1 MRVSKP
7 VVSLMSL
14 HVGQRRQP
22 FLFLCYVTAE
32 QSGGSRTTLM
42 LTGGKEHSSL
52 PVAGCCILSVEDLLN
67 HLLTSRSS
75 FLFSFRPHCEPA
87 KREELDRQRH
97 KGILLLLTLKIF
109 WTVPHLLAAVNH
121 SVVTTSFTSI

>member
-1 MRVSKP
+1 MLRHSRAERREQDYLDADRRKGALQP
-7 VVSLMSL
+7 ASSRLL
-14 HVGQRRQP
+14 HLV
-22 FLFLCYVTAE
+22 
-32 QSGGSRTTLM
+32 SGGPFKSPIDITEL
-42 LTGGKEHSSL
+42 
-52 PVAGCCILSVEDLLN
+52 
-67 HLLTSRSS
+67 
-75 FLFSFRPHCEPA
+75 FLFSLRPHCEPA

>member
-75 FLFSFRPHCEPA
+75 FCFLFDLIMSLPKERSWIDKDTKEFCC
-87 KREELDRQRH
+87 
-97 KGILLLLTLKIF
+97 F
-109 WTVPHLLAAVNH
+109 
-121 SVVTTSFTSI
+121 